1 MRLTQYIFR
10 VFICGLQLIIFI
22 GGSSST
28 AIASE
33 ELAVDQ
39 LVEGN
44 NRFALQLYQKLR
56 TPDGNLFFS
65 PYSIS
70 SAIAMTYAGARGETA
85 TQMAETFHF
94 QLEQDALHLAFANL
108 ATQFQNV
115 QESGNVVF
123 KIANALWI
131 QEDFDLLDAF
141 LDVVKEYYQAG
152 LFQVNFQE
160 AYENVR
166 ADINAWVAEQTNQK
180 IKDLLAPGTLSN
192 LTRLVL
198 TNAIYFK
205 GDWAAQFDKEE
216 TQEES
221 FWLNPE
227 KETKLLMMHRKDSF
241 KYAEDERIQV
251 LQLPYAGEE
260 ISMVVLLPRTKDGL
274 VEMETQLTFE
284 DLIRWI
290 DQSSL
295 REVEVFLPKFTLTS
309 QFSLS
314 DTLKAMGMCTAF
326 SEQADFSGMEAS
338 KSLSIS
344 DVIHKA
350 FVEVNE
356 EGTEVAAATA
366 VIIGVTSVAEPQPI
380 PVFRADHPFLFLI
393 RDNQSGSIL
402 FIGKIMNPAS

>member
-1 MRLTQYIFR
+1 MRLAHYLFSICIWGVQVIF
-10 VFICGLQLIIFI
+10 VMICF
-22 GGSSST
+22 SSP

-33 ELAVDQ
+33 ELTIDQ

-44 NRFALQLYQKLR
+44 NRFALQLYQKLCAS
-56 TPDGNLFFS
+56 DGNLFFS

-70 SAIAMTYAGARGETA
+70 SALAMTYAGARGETA
-85 TQMAETFHF
+85 TQMAETLYFPPA
-94 QLEQDALHLAFANL
+94 QDALPPAFANL
-108 ATQFQNV
+108 AMQFQNV
-115 QESGNVVF
+115 QASGNVVF

-141 LDVVKEYYQAG
+141 LEIIQEYYQAS
-152 LFQVNFQE
+152 LFQVNFQA

-166 ADINAWVAEQTNQK
+166 AEINAWVAEQTNQK
-180 IKDLLAPGTLSN
+180 IKDLLAPGTLSA
-192 LTRLVL
+192 LTRFVL

-205 GDWAAQFDKEE
+205 GNWAVQFDKDQ

-221 FWLNPE
+221 FWLSLE
-227 KETKLLMMHRKDSF
+227 KEIQLPMMRRKDSF
-241 KYAEDERIQV
+241 KYAEDERVQV
-251 LQLPYAGEE
+251 LQLPYTGEE
-260 ISMVVLLPRTKDGL
+260 MSMVVLLPRAKDGL
-274 VEMETQLTFE
+274 ADIETHLTLE
-284 DLIRWI
+284 DLTYWI

-314 DTLKAMGMCTAF
+314 GTLKAMGMSAAF
-326 SEQADFSGMEAS
+326 SEQADFSGMETS

-356 EGTEVAAATA
+356 EGTEAAAATA
-366 VIIGVTSVAEPQPI
+366 VIIGVTSVSEPQPI
-380 PVFRADHPFLFLI
+380 PVFKADHPFLFLI
-393 RDNQSGSIL
+393 RDNLNGSLL
-402 FIGKIMNPAS
+402 FCGRIMNPAS